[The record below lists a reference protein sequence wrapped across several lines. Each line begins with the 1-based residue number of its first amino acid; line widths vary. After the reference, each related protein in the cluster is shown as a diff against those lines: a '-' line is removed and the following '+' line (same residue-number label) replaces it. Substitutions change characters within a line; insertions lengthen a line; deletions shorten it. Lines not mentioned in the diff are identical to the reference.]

1 MNEEDLR
8 DCFAMFAMM
17 AVMPA
22 LGGKSI
28 GVGQEEINAQF
39 ANMCFS
45 LADAMMEARKP
56 KESDDEENV
65 GIASVAKRSYRRKS

>member
-28 GVGQEEINAQF
+28 GVGQEETNAQF

-45 LADAMMEARKP
+45 LADAMLEARKP
-56 KESDDEENV
+56 KEKEDEEV
-65 GIASVAKRSYRRKS
+65 GIASIAKRKYRRKS